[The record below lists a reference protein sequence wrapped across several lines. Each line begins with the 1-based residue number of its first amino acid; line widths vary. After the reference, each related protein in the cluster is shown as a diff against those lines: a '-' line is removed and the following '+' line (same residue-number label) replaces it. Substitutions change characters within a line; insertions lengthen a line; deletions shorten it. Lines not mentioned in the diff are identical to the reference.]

1 MDKLTKL
8 YQIECALTT
17 CSLGLPMGLRKES
30 QLGLALSN
38 VEELIEREIQDQ
50 VERGNSHIIPSYAD
64 GRYQE
69 LEVEYN
75 AMQQALNDEQTYSEK
90 MQEELEPIRN
100 KEKS

>member
-1 MDKLTKL
+1 
-8 YQIECALTT
+8 
-17 CSLGLPMGLRKES
+17 MGLRKES

-69 LEVEYN
+69 IEIEYN
-75 AMQQALNDEQTYSEK
+75 AMQQAINDEKKTNE
-90 MQEELEPIRN
+90 
-100 KEKS
+100 

>member
-8 YQIECALTT
+8 YQIEYALTT
-17 CSLGLPMGLRKES
+17 CSLGIPMGLRKES

-69 LEVEYN
+69 IEIEYN
-75 AMQQALNDEQTYSEK
+75 AMQQAIDDDEEK
-90 MQEELEPIRN
+90 ADE
-100 KEKS
+100 

>member
-1 MDKLTKL
+1 MEGQVTMKLTKL

-38 VEELIEREIQDQ
+38 IEKLIELEIQDQ

-69 LEVEYN
+69 IEIEYK
-75 AMQQALNDEQTYSEK
+75 AMQQAINDEKKANE
-90 MQEELEPIRN
+90 
-100 KEKS
+100 

>member
-17 CSLGLPMGLRKES
+17 CSLGIPMGLRKES
-30 QLGLALSN
+30 QLGLAISN
-38 VEELIEREIQDQ
+38 VEELIELEIQDQ

-69 LEVEYN
+69 IEIEYN
-75 AMQQALNDEQTYSEK
+75 AMQQAINNEK
-90 MQEELEPIRN
+90 KTNE
-100 KEKS
+100 

>member
-17 CSLGLPMGLRKES
+17 CSLGIPMGLRKES
-30 QLGLALSN
+30 QLSKALNN
-38 VEELIEREIQDQ
+38 VEELIELEIQDQ

-75 AMQQALNDEQTYSEK
+75 AMQQAIDDDEEVSNES
-90 MQEELEPIRN
+90 N
-100 KEKS
+100 N

>member
-17 CSLGLPMGLRKES
+17 CSLGIPMGLRKES

-75 AMQQALNDEQTYSEK
+75 AMQQAIDDDEEVSNES
-90 MQEELEPIRN
+90 N
-100 KEKS
+100 N

>member
-69 LEVEYN
+69 IEIEYN
-75 AMQQALNDEQTYSEK
+75 AMQQAINDQKKANE
-90 MQEELEPIRN
+90 
-100 KEKS
+100 

>member
-69 LEVEYN
+69 IEIEYN
-75 AMQQALNDEQTYSEK
+75 AMQQAINDQKKTNE
-90 MQEELEPIRN
+90 
-100 KEKS
+100 

>member
-30 QLGLALSN
+30 QLGKALSN
-38 VEELIEREIQDQ
+38 VEELIELEIQDQ

-69 LEVEYN
+69 IEIEYN
-75 AMQQALNDEQTYSEK
+75 AMQQAINDQKKTNE
-90 MQEELEPIRN
+90 
-100 KEKS
+100 

>member
-17 CSLGLPMGLRKES
+17 CSLGIPMGLRKES

-69 LEVEYN
+69 IEIEYN
-75 AMQQALNDEQTYSEK
+75 AMQQAINNEK
-90 MQEELEPIRN
+90 KTNE
-100 KEKS
+100 

>member
-17 CSLGLPMGLRKES
+17 CSLGIPMGLRKES
-30 QLGLALSN
+30 QLGKALSN
-38 VEELIEREIQDQ
+38 VEELIELEIQDQ

-69 LEVEYN
+69 IEIEYN
-75 AMQQALNDEQTYSEK
+75 AMQQAINDQKKANE
-90 MQEELEPIRN
+90 
-100 KEKS
+100 

>member
-17 CSLGLPMGLRKES
+17 CSLGIPMGLRKES

-69 LEVEYN
+69 IEIEYN
-75 AMQQALNDEQTYSEK
+75 AMQQAINDEKKANE
-90 MQEELEPIRN
+90 
-100 KEKS
+100 

>member
-17 CSLGLPMGLRKES
+17 CSLGIPMGLRKES
-30 QLGLALSN
+30 QLGKALSN
-38 VEELIEREIQDQ
+38 VEELIELEIQDQ

-69 LEVEYN
+69 IEIEYN
-75 AMQQALNDEQTYSEK
+75 AMQQAINDEKKTNE
-90 MQEELEPIRN
+90 
-100 KEKS
+100 

>member
-17 CSLGLPMGLRKES
+17 CSLGIPMGLRKES
-30 QLGLALSN
+30 QLGKALSN
-38 VEELIEREIQDQ
+38 VEELIELEIQDQ

-69 LEVEYN
+69 IEIEYN
-75 AMQQALNDEQTYSEK
+75 AMQQAINDEKKANE
-90 MQEELEPIRN
+90 
-100 KEKS
+100 

>member
-17 CSLGLPMGLRKES
+17 CSFGIPMGLRKES

-69 LEVEYN
+69 IEIEYN
-75 AMQQALNDEQTYSEK
+75 AMQQAIDDDEEK
-90 MQEELEPIRN
+90 ADE
-100 KEKS
+100 

>member
-1 MDKLTKL
+1 MELTKL

-17 CSLGLPMGLRKES
+17 CSLGIPMGLRKES

-69 LEVEYN
+69 IEIEYK
-75 AMQQALNDEQTYSEK
+75 AMQQAINEEKKRND
-90 MQEELEPIRN
+90 
-100 KEKS
+100 

>member
-38 VEELIEREIQDQ
+38 VEELIEREIQNQ

-69 LEVEYN
+69 IEIEYN
-75 AMQQALNDEQTYSEK
+75 AMQQAINDEKKANE
-90 MQEELEPIRN
+90 
-100 KEKS
+100 

>member
-17 CSLGLPMGLRKES
+17 CSLGIPMGLRKES
-30 QLGLALSN
+30 QLGLAISN

-69 LEVEYN
+69 IEIEYN
-75 AMQQALNDEQTYSEK
+75 AMQQAINDQKKTNE
-90 MQEELEPIRN
+90 
-100 KEKS
+100 